1 MDVKKILVVDDEQDI
16 VKGLKIKLEAKGCEV
31 ATAYTGTEAIE
42 KAKNEKP
49 DVIVL
54 DVMLP
59 DFDGFEV
66 CSRLKQE
73 EATKLLPVIFLTA
86 KEGNDQR
93 WKGLTKG
100 GVAYITKPFEF
111 DSLWKVI
118 NDVIVLKSE

>member
-1 MDVKKILVVDDEQDI
+1 MDVKKILVVDDEHDI
-16 VKGLKIKLEAKGCEV
+16 VKGLKIRLEAKGCEV
-31 ATAYTGTEAIE
+31 VPAYTGTEAVE
-42 KAKNEKP
+42 KAQKENP

-66 CSRLKQE
+66 CSQLKQNE
-73 EATKLLPVIFLTA
+73 TTKLIPVIFLTA

-100 GVAYITKPFEF
+100 GIAYITKPFEF

-118 NDVIVLKSE
+118 NDVIALKSE